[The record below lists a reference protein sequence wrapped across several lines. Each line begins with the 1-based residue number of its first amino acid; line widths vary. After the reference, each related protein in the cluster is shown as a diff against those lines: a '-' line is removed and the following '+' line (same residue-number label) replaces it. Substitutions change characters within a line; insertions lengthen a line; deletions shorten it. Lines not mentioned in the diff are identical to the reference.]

1 MHVLKQDSG
10 SRKQII
16 WQRKEGLPW
25 KNRVFVGLDLCRL
38 KNRKM
43 KKRYIMS
50 QLELSRRTGIA
61 TSNISDWKKK
71 KTNPKADCL
80 LSICDALDIT
90 PEQLLTGKGIDPE
103 YKDTDMDYE
112 VTRSDIKILK
122 QIHSLG
128 DEQYKR
134 LMAYMK
140 ALQKLE
146 QMESIVEE

>member
-1 MHVLKQDSG
+1 MTIRDRIFARISELDITQ
-10 SRKQII
+10 
-16 WQRKEGLPW
+16 KEFA
-25 KNRVFVGLDLCRL
+25 K
-38 KNRKM
+38 
-43 KKRYIMS
+43 
-50 QLELSRRTGIA
+50 RTGIPE
-61 TSNISDWKKK
+61 TTVSDWKKK

-90 PEQLLTGKGIDPE
+90 PEQLLTGKGIDPD

-112 VTRSDIKILK
+112 VTRTDIKILK

>member
-1 MHVLKQDSG
+1 M
-10 SRKQII
+10 II
-16 WQRKEGLPW
+16 SERIFYVMEQ
-25 KNRVFVGLDLCRL
+25 KN
-38 KNRKM
+38 
-43 KKRYIMS
+43 IT

-80 LSICDALDIT
+80 LSICDALEIT
-90 PEQLLTGKGIDPE
+90 PDQLLMGKEIDPE
-103 YKDTDMDYE
+103 YKDADMDYE
-112 VTRSDIKILK
+112 VTKADIRILK

-146 QMESIVEE
+146 QMERIVED

>member
-1 MHVLKQDSG
+1 MPGV
-10 SRKQII
+10 I
-16 WQRKEGLPW
+16 WQILSERRNTKISVERIFYVMEQ
-25 KNRVFVGLDLCRL
+25 KN
-38 KNRKM
+38 
-43 KKRYIMS
+43 IT

-80 LSICDALDIT
+80 LSM
-90 PEQLLTGKGIDPE
+90 GKGIDPE
-103 YKDTDMDYE
+103 YKDADMDYE
-112 VTRSDIKILK
+112 VTKADIRILK

-146 QMESIVEE
+146 QMERIVED

>member
-1 MHVLKQDSG
+1 M
-10 SRKQII
+10 II
-16 WQRKEGLPW
+16 SERIFYVMEQ
-25 KNRVFVGLDLCRL
+25 KN
-38 KNRKM
+38 
-43 KKRYIMS
+43 IT
-50 QLELSRRTGIA
+50 QLELSRT

-80 LSICDALDIT
+80 LSICDALEIT
-90 PEQLLTGKGIDPE
+90 PDQLLTGKGIDPE
-103 YKDTDMDYE
+103 YKDADMDYE
-112 VTRSDIKILK
+112 VTKADIRILK

-146 QMESIVEE
+146 QMERIVED